1 MTVFCSR
8 WILVGSR
15 EGLQNG
21 WNSGILGGLGAHS
34 RTERVAESLAA
45 VLNPTSLQVMVATLN
60 RTRCFVARAE
70 NSITYVHLLTLP
82 SST

>member
-45 VLNPTSLQVMVATLN
+45 VN
-60 RTRCFVARAE
+60 
-70 NSITYVHLLTLP
+70 
-82 SST
+82 